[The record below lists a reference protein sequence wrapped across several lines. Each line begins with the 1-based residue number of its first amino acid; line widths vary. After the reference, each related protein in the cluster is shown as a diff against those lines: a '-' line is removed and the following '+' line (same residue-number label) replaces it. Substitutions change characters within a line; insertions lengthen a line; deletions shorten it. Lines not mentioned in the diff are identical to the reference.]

1 MGIYI
6 NCQKQ
11 LKEDLKRKREETMYQ
26 LKRQGDDRQKLEQEI
41 FTAGCKLRTIMEENQ
56 KLEDVCKLSDV
67 KKGELTLYYS
77 AVQELV
83 LGGGGNSNK
92 QNYNLLLHSIIH
104 AWLDWFGIIKGCQKL
119 AEEIL
124 DLRKQMEE
132 DAGLKEKLDEEL
144 EAVKGKFV
152 FSKSNKYICLFNK
165 QMFVCL
171 FVCLKYK
178 YWKPYAFS
186 VIILI
191 VKTVGL
197 FNIA

>member
-1 MGIYI
+1 
-6 NCQKQ
+6 
-11 LKEDLKRKREETMYQ
+11 MYQ

-56 KLEDVCKLSDV
+56 KLEDVCRLSDV
-67 KKGELTLYYS
+67 KKGEITLYYS

-92 QNYNLLLHSIIH
+92 QNYNLLLHSMIH

-132 DAGLKEKLDEEL
+132 DAGLKQKLDEEL

-171 FVCLKYK
+171 FVSLKYK

>member
-1 MGIYI
+1 
-6 NCQKQ
+6 
-11 LKEDLKRKREETMYQ
+11 MYQ

-56 KLEDVCKLSDV
+56 KLEDVCRLSDV

-132 DAGLKEKLDEEL
+132 DAGLKQKLDEEL

-152 FSKSNKYICLFNK
+152 FSHSKVHMFVQQTNVCLL
-165 QMFVCL
+165 VCL
-171 FVCLKYK
+171 FKIQVLKTLCFFSHYLNCENCWPFKYCLTSGYIFFFKHF
-178 YWKPYAFS
+178 W
-186 VIILI
+186 LEW
-191 VKTVGL
+191 TWT
-197 FNIA
+197 

>member
-1 MGIYI
+1 M
-6 NCQKQ
+6 
-11 LKEDLKRKREETMYQ
+11 
-26 LKRQGDDRQKLEQEI
+26 
-41 FTAGCKLRTIMEENQ
+41 
-56 KLEDVCKLSDV
+56 
-67 KKGELTLYYS
+67 
-77 AVQELV
+77 
-83 LGGGGNSNK
+83 
-92 QNYNLLLHSIIH
+92 IH
-104 AWLDWFGIIKGCQKL
+104 AWLPVDWFGIIKGCQKL

-132 DAGLKEKLDEEL
+132 DAGLKQKLDEEL

-152 FSKSNKYICLFNK
+152 FSKSNKYTCLFNK

-171 FVCLKYK
+171 FVCFKYK

-197 FNIA
+197 LNIA

>member
-1 MGIYI
+1 
-6 NCQKQ
+6 
-11 LKEDLKRKREETMYQ
+11 MYQ

-56 KLEDVCKLSDV
+56 KLEDVCRLSDV
-67 KKGELTLYYS
+67 KKGEITLYYS

-92 QNYNLLLHSIIH
+92 QNYNLLLHSMIH

-132 DAGLKEKLDEEL
+132 DAGLKQKLDEEL

-152 FSKSNKYICLFNK
+152 FSHSNKYTFVQQTNVCLL
-165 QMFVCL
+165 VCL
-171 FVCLKYK
+171 FKIHVLKTLCFFSHYLDCENCWPFKYCLTSGYIFFFKNF
-178 YWKPYAFS
+178 W
-186 VIILI
+186 LEW
-191 VKTVGL
+191 TWT
-197 FNIA
+197 